1 MHYELLLAVVGMVVA
16 AAFVLYRTHLFPFR
30 SVSPAARSI
39 KFARPMSATAQ
50 NPYPAVSV
58 RCASQCDAQLAVK
71 GQRFL
76 CNEAPSLPLS
86 GCTASHCDCRY
97 VHHVDRRSGNLD
109 RRQLLQSAQGTGVSS
124 AAEDQR
130 HGRGRRASD
139 WAAAYQMHV
148 PG

>member
-16 AAFVLYRTHLFPFR
+16 AVFVLYRTHLFPFR
-30 SVSPAARSI
+30 SASPAARSS
-39 KFARPMSATAQ
+39 KFATPMSTTAQ

-58 RCASQCDAQLAVK
+58 RCASQCDAQLAIK

-76 CNEAPSLPLS
+76 GSEAPSLPLA
-86 GCTASHCDCRY
+86 GCTASLCDCRY
-97 VHHVDRRSGNLD
+97 VHHVDRRTGNLD
-109 RRQLLQSAQGTGVSS
+109 RRQLPQSALDTVVAN
-124 AAEDQR
+124 AADDLR